1 MSHCLVI
8 KVLCFLS
15 LRQLVYF
22 ITSFFVCQE
31 LFSNFFQTFSMF
43 FQAIRSLVDSL
54 FTLPHLQAVVNK
66 FFIFLFFLKSGKIKV
81 RFFFEAD
88 FSIAPIS
95 F

>member
-1 MSHCLVI
+1 CLSRTFF
-8 KVLCFLS
+8 KFL
-15 LRQLVYF
+15 
-22 ITSFFVCQE
+22 
-31 LFSNFFQTFSMF
+31 QTFSMF

-66 FFIFLFFLKSGKIKV
+66 FFIFLFFLKSGKIKA